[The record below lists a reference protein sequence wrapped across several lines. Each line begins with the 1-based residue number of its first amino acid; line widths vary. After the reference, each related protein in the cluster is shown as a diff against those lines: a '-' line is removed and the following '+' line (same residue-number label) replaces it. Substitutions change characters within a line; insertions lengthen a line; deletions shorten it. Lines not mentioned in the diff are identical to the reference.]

1 MEVLQVV
8 GIGLVITVLAVL
20 IRGQRPEFAVLLA
33 LGFGILVFLLILD
46 KVGVVISVFRDLSRK
61 AQIEDFYLTTLL
73 KVLGIAYVAEFGA
86 QICRDAGEGAI
97 ASKIELAG
105 KVLIVLLALPI
116 LTGILEAVVRLL
128 P

>member
-1 MEVLQVV
+1 MELFQIV
-8 GIGLVITVLAVL
+8 GIGLVVTLLAVL
-20 IRGQRPEFAVLLA
+20 IRGQRPEFPLLLA
-33 LGFGILVFLLILD
+33 LAFGILVFLLILD
-46 KVGVVISVFRDLSRK
+46 KVEVVVSVFWELSRK
-61 AQIEDFYLTTLL
+61 AQIEDFYLATLL

-105 KVLIVLLALPI
+105 KVLIVLVALPI

>member
-46 KVGVVISVFRDLSRK
+46 KVGVVIGVFRDLSRK